1 MLTGSGEAK
10 GVACSERHRGN
21 SAFDPSAEPVP
32 GCHAR
37 FLRIPCLCSSRDR
50 LKSHWVVASPIGQFC
65 YRIPSQFVE
74 TVVRAQID
82 RGKRRGYRAYF
93 AKNEILRIAHTPPA
107 YETVR
112 DHNVAGSSKRFDNL
126 EVARVACEGSGM
138 VLVPPAIASHRYSH
152 PIGRRCSAHGSVPNS
167 TWAGAGARDDTNA
180 LYRQPGYRSTA
191 ICVLT

>member
-82 RGKRRGYRAYF
+82 RGKRRG
-93 AKNEILRIAHTPPA
+93 
-107 YETVR
+107 TVR
-112 DHNVAGSSKRFDNL
+112 TLPKTKYCVSRTRHRHTKLYAITMLQDHPSVSIISKLPASPVKAPEWFWCRRLSPVTVTPTLLAGDA
-126 EVARVACEGSGM
+126 VPM
-138 VLVPPAIASHRYSH
+138 VPYPTVPGLGPAQEMTRM
-152 PIGRRCSAHGSVPNS
+152 PCIGN
-167 TWAGAGARDDTNA
+167 
-180 LYRQPGYRSTA
+180 QA
-191 ICVLT
+191 IDRLPFAY